1 MVAIVSFKILTMK
14 KLLLLLGSS
23 LFLLVSTMAQQKK
36 TKVLLLGCFHFDNP
50 GLDVAK
56 FENANIMSEKRQQ
69 EVMELVAKLKQF
81 KPDKIFVEA
90 PVSNQ
95 GKLDSNI
102 MKYKAG
108 QLTLQANETHQL
120 GYRLAKELNLPTLY
134 AVDYHEADFPY
145 DSLVKSAMEAKQMNL
160 LGYMKNTIDSIQN
173 DFNGTLKTKT
183 ISEILLKQNST
194 AMNDLG
200 VGVYFDF
207 LVAGKEGN
215 HVGSYLTSEWW
226 RRNMIIYENILKRMT
241 GKEERILV
249 IFGQGHTALLDA
261 MMKYNKNI
269 ELVPISSVL

>member
-36 TKVLLLGCFHFDNP
+36 TRVLLLGCFHFDNP

-95 GKLDSNI
+95 VKLDSNI